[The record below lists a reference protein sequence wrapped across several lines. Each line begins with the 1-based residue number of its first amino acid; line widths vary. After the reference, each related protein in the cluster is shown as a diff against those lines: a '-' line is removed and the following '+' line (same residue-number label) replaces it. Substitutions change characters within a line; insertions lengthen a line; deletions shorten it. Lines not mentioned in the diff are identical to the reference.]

1 MLRGPA
7 SLERPIIRWL
17 VLPAIAL
24 FALPVPSSVAAQA
37 APIAV
42 PAVERIA
49 PDLELSRI
57 IAAVAGSDGRICV
70 LDDLE
75 LRLHCLR
82 ADGSLLWSFGRKGEG
97 PGEWTSI
104 YRLGI
109 GPNNVVTVLGFGV
122 QVHQVG
128 ADGKFLRQARLP
140 GSFGQPGAVI
150 VISPDTFAISGTFHQ
165 RGALSPTAIHLFAF
179 AGDSIAHIRSF
190 GALPAHTDPEQRSM
204 LPAGSVSMTARR
216 TFLHAPVLPNIV
228 VEYDMAGKLLRKVT
242 STIVPFDPSKQTLIT
257 KSQSRVTYQTVKP
270 PVGSNRIVSA
280 REYRPGSWWVFRTTV
295 GVGQFFDVVDPATN
309 RWLAPKPLPAW
320 EASLGVFAE
329 DRRGGYFLATTTCD
343 DEPCLVRFRSAPYL
357 AGGR

>member
-1 MLRGPA
+1 L
-7 SLERPIIRWL
+7 IRRL
-17 VLPAIAL
+17 VPTAVSL
-24 FALPVPSSVAAQA
+24 FALPVPPRVAAQA
-37 APIAV
+37 TPIAV

-122 QVHQVG
+122 QVHQVS

-150 VISPDTFAISGTFHQ
+150 AISPDTFAISGTFHQ
-165 RGALSPTAIHLFAF
+165 RGALRPTTIHLFAF
-179 AGDSIAHIRSF
+179 VGDSIAHIRSF
-190 GALPAHTDPEQRSM
+190 GALPAHTDPEQLSM
-204 LPAGSVSMTARR
+204 LPAGFVSMTARR
-216 TFLHAPVLPNIV
+216 TFLHARVLPNIV
-228 VEYDMAGKLLRKVT
+228 VEYDMAGKLVRKVT

-270 PVGSNRIVSA
+270 PVGSNRIGSA

-343 DEPCLVRFRSAPYL
+343 DEPCLVRFKSGPYF
-357 AGGR
+357 AGVR